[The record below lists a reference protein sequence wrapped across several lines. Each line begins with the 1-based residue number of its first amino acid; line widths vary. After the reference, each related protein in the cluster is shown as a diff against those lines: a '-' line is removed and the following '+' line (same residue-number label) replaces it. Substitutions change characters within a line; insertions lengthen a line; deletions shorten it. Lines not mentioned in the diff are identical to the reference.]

1 MRKITVKE
9 LKSILEQFDDVL
21 EVRHEQIIP
30 VEIMGIDIR
39 DIDVYKCGKCVG
51 KKKAVV
57 IW

>member
-1 MRKITVKE
+1 MKKFTVKE
-9 LKSILEQFDDVL
+9 LKNILDQFDDDL

-30 VEIMGIDIR
+30 MPIMGVDIR

>member
-9 LKSILEQFDDVL
+9 LKSIEQFDDDL

-51 KKKAVV
+51 KKSSSYMVR
-57 IW
+57 